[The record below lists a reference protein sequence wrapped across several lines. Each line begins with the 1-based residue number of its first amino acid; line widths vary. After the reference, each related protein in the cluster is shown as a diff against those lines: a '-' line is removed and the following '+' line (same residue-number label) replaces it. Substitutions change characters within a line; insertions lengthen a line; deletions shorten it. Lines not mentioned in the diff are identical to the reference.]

1 MTKIFGMIFGMPT
14 ADREFQFFRPLR
26 GGGRHQVRMVKL
38 FAVCEQIEDENFHGR
53 VSQGMFAIL
62 PYGGIRGSGYGRS
75 RRPRQYMQKNST
87 YAEWRIPV
95 GYCRCAIIGLGIA
108 FPAKQPFQTAGIPS
122 HLTRARCPMV
132 LPCRLTAGSW
142 RRRSC

>member
-75 RRPRQYMQKNST
+75 RRPANTCKK
-87 YAEWRIPV
+87 IPHMRN
-95 GYCRCAIIGLGIA
+95 GGFQWGIA
-108 FPAKQPFQTAGIPS
+108 GAPLSGWALPSRRNNLFRLPASPHI
-122 HLTRARCPMV
+122 
-132 LPCRLTAGSW
+132 
-142 RRRSC
+142 